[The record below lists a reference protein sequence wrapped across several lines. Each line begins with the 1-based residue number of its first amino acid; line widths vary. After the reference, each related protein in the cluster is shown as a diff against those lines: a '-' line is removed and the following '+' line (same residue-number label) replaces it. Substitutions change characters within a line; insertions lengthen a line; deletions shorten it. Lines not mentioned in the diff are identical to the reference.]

1 MNKANMTKYEKLEY
15 LNLCVASQGNEAGL
29 SIAPLLRAMIEENED
44 VFDVQV
50 EDTEVNDRL
59 VINEQIAIDEFI
71 DAVNADPLHNK
82 ARVSFPGVVLSFAQM
97 EYEDDQV
104 NAMVELTGGK
114 YSLTLSKTPGNSQL
128 IFIPN

>member
-1 MNKANMTKYEKLEY
+1 MTKYEKLEFLDQY
-15 LNLCVASQGNEAGL
+15 VASQGNEAGL
-29 SIAPLLRAMIEENED
+29 SIAPLLRAIIEENED
-44 VFDVQV
+44 IFDVQV

-128 IFIPN
+128 LFTPN

>member
-1 MNKANMTKYEKLEY
+1 MTKYEKLEY
-15 LNLCVASQGNEAGL
+15 LDQYVANQGNEAGL
-29 SIAPLLRAMIEENED
+29 GIAPLLRAIIEENED
-44 VFDVQV
+44 IFDVQV

-128 IFIPN
+128 LFTPN

>member
-1 MNKANMTKYEKLEY
+1 MTKYEKLEY
-15 LNLCVASQGNEAGL
+15 LDQYVANQGNEAGL
-29 SIAPLLRAMIEENED
+29 SIAPLLRAIIEENED
-44 VFDVQV
+44 IFDVQV

-128 IFIPN
+128 LYTPN

>member
-1 MNKANMTKYEKLEY
+1 MTKYEKLDY
-15 LNLCVASQGNEAGL
+15 LQKYVASQGTQVGL
-29 SIAPLLRAMIEENED
+29 SISPLLQSIIEENED
-44 VFDVQV
+44 IFDVQV

-128 IFIPN
+128 VFTPNENE

>member
-1 MNKANMTKYEKLEY
+1 MTKYEKLEY
-15 LNLCVASQGNEAGL
+15 LETYIASQGNEAGL
-29 SIAPLLRAMIEENED
+29 GLAPLLRSIIEENED
-44 VFDVQV
+44 IFDVQV
-50 EDTEVNDRL
+50 EDTELNDRL
-59 VINEQIAIDEFI
+59 VTNEQVAIDEFI

-114 YSLTLSKTPGNSQL
+114 YSLRLSKTSGQSEL
-128 IFIPN
+128 VFTPNEQ

>member
-1 MNKANMTKYEKLEY
+1 MTKQQIAQAIESYI
-15 LNLCVASQGNEAGL
+15 SGQGNQAGL
-29 SIAPLLRAMIEENED
+29 QGLADILRAIIEENED
-44 VFDVQV
+44 IFDVQV

-128 IFIPN
+128 LFTPN